1 MIYISEPV
9 LLQMIH
15 RFMEFV
21 ETPFPGYRLLPQYAH
36 IVSDAP
42 SGGGRLVTDSNG
54 RPSENVLS
62 AFYLGFGSKC
72 NEAQRECERNERYP
86 GHSTR
91 TTFHT
96 ADPHNLLLQMQRE
109 DRQ

>member
-1 MIYISEPV
+1 
-9 LLQMIH
+9 MIH

-21 ETPFPGYRLLPQYAH
+21 EKPFRGYRLRSQYAH

-42 SGGGRLVTDSNG
+42 VGGGRLVTDSNG

-62 AFYLGFGSKC
+62 AFYLGFGSEYSK
-72 NEAQRECERNERYP
+72 AQVECERLERYP
-86 GHSTR
+86 GHASM

-96 ADPHNLLLQMQRE
+96 VDPQAHNLLLQMQRE
-109 DRQ
+109 DRQD